1 MRTFVDFMRSI
12 VVSPLRCWLRPA
24 CFALALSP
32 VPATAEIDL
41 DEVTCALCHY
51 EQGEAFGQSI
61 HFNSGLL
68 LCSDCHG
75 GLPFEADNE
84 LAKAPGTGFVGRPQR
99 QDIARVCGTCHVAS
113 VRFFAQGPHAD
124 WHDSGNPT
132 CVTCHGNHDVQAA
145 ELAMM
150 DTTCVPCHHEGSPE
164 MATGLVI
171 RRELHEAAG
180 QLVATSTIV
189 DSLAAID
196 RSLRRAQ
203 PFVASALSALTDARA
218 GTHALSR
225 EATEQSLT
233 TFTGE
238 LEAAQVLVE
247 ERRVAGEQRQLAV
260 VSIWLF
266 IAVNILILWTKRRQL
281 D

>member
-1 MRTFVDFMRSI
+1 MRTFVDFMQSI
-12 VVSPLRCWLRPA
+12 AVSPLTRWLRLACFVLVVSPA
-24 CFALALSP
+24 AA
-32 VPATAEIDL
+32 AAEIDL
-41 DEVTCALCHY
+41 DEVACALCHY

-61 HFNSGLL
+61 HSNSGLL

-113 VRFFAQGPHAD
+113 VRFFAHGPHAD
-124 WHDSGNPT
+124 WHDPGNPT
-132 CVTCHGNHDVQAA
+132 CVPCHSNHDVQAA

-150 DTTCVPCHHEGSPE
+150 DTTCVPCHREGSPE
-164 MATGLVI
+164 LATGLAI
-171 RRELHEAAG
+171 RRDLHRAAG
-180 QLVATSTIV
+180 QLVATAAIV
-189 DSLAAID
+189 DSLAATD
-196 RSLRRAQ
+196 RSLRRVQ
-203 PFVASALSALTDARA
+203 PLVAAARTALTDAGA
-218 GTHALSR
+218 GTHALSK
-225 EATEQSLT
+225 EATEQSLA
-233 TFTGE
+233 TFASE
-238 LEAAQVLVE
+238 LEAAQVRVE
-247 ERRVAGEQRQLAV
+247 EHRVAGEQRQLVV